1 MQALIIRE
9 KENFTNLV
17 FSEMQLKR
25 ESMRLKIA
33 AKIGLGFGIM
43 TVAVIL
49 NALVTSSALEKSR
62 NINDKITNV
71 YTPSLSYLNE
81 LYNKINDSRM
91 LIKSWVFIDKI
102 ADTPDK
108 LRLRNLHEK
117 AYKADIDTLMVLQ
130 NSWDI
135 AIHRQQ
141 LMHIDSVIV
150 DSLFPKHQYIME
162 QLGTFES
169 YDDPFVVFEVTPM
182 TEEGGEVMALT
193 NRVLNLIDQL
203 RKGQEEIVNIA
214 RVDMVKTFNSFKT
227 RIFIM
232 GLLLVIG
239 AIIIGVFTINSLA
252 VPINRTKNILLSMSK
267 GILPKEKLPEGS
279 DEVGQMSKA
288 LNMLVQG
295 LTNIFN
301 FSVEIGK
308 GNFKSHFDPLS
319 AEDVLG
325 HSLIEMRDELKKASE
340 EETKRKDEDSQRNW
354 ASQGLARF
362 SDILRKSSTNLEEF
376 SYEIISELV
385 KYTNSNQGGM
395 YIINDNDKQD
405 IYIEMKACY
414 AFDRRKYLEKRIGV
428 GEGLVGRCY
437 QEKERIYLTEIPND
451 YIKITSG
458 LGDDNPRAL
467 LIVPLIYNDVIY
479 GLVELAAF
487 SKYPDFVIEFIERV
501 GESIAATIS
510 SVKANIQTTYLLE
523 QSQQQAE
530 EMSAQEE
537 EMRQNMEELRATQ
550 EQSARREEELHR
562 EVQDLKKQLKDLQS
576 K

>member
-1 MQALIIRE
+1 
-9 KENFTNLV
+9 
-17 FSEMQLKR
+17 
-25 ESMRLKIA
+25 MRLKIA

-49 NALVTSSALEKSR
+49 NALVTSSALERSR
-62 NINDKITNV
+62 RINDKISNV
-71 YTPSLSYLNE
+71 YTPSLSYINE

-102 ADTPDK
+102 SDTPDK
-108 LRLRNLHEK
+108 LRLKELHEK
-117 AYKADIDTLMVLQ
+117 TYNADMDTLKVLQ
-130 NSWDI
+130 ASWDSVS
-135 AIHRQQ
+135 HQQ
-141 LMHIDSVIV
+141 LLMYIDSVVV
-150 DSLFPKHQYIME
+150 DSLFEKHKYIMQ
-162 QLGTFES
+162 QLSTFES

-182 TEEGGEVMALT
+182 TEEGGEVMVLTQRALD
-193 NRVLNLIDQL
+193 LIDKL
-203 RKGQEEIVNIA
+203 RKSQEGIVEIA
-214 RVDMVKTFNSFKT
+214 RADMVKTFDSFKT

-252 VPINRTKNILLSMSK
+252 VPINRTKNILLSMSR
-267 GILPKEKLPEGS
+267 GILPKDKLPEGT

-288 LNMLVQG
+288 LNLLVKG

-301 FSVEIGK
+301 FSMEIGK
-308 GNFKSHFDPLS
+308 GNFNSQFTPLS
-319 AEDVLG
+319 EEDVLG
-325 HSLIEMRDELKKASE
+325 HSLVEMRNELKKASE
-340 EETKRKDEDSQRNW
+340 EESKRKEEDNNRNW
-354 ASQGLARF
+354 ASQGLAKF
-362 SDILRKSSTNLEEF
+362 SDILRKSSNDLEEF
-376 SYEIISELV
+376 SYEIISQLV

-395 YIINDNDKQD
+395 YIVNDNDKQD
-405 IYIEMKACY
+405 IFIEMKACY
-414 AFDRRKYLEKRIGV
+414 AFDRRKYLQNHINI

-437 QEKERIYLTEIPND
+437 QEKEKIYLTEIPND

-467 LIVPLIYNDVIY
+467 IIIPLIYNDVIY
-479 GLVELAAF
+479 GLVELATF
-487 SKYPDFVIEFIERV
+487 SDFPEYVIEFIERV

-510 SVKANIQTTYLLE
+510 SVKSNIQTTYLLE

-562 EVQDLKKQLKDLQS
+562 EVQELRQQLKEVTEKQES
-576 K
+576 IQ

>member
-1 MQALIIRE
+1 
-9 KENFTNLV
+9 
-17 FSEMQLKR
+17 
-25 ESMRLKIA
+25 MRLKIA

-43 TVAVIL
+43 TIAVIL
-49 NALVTSSALEKSR
+49 NALVTSSALERSR
-62 NINDKITNV
+62 KINDKITNV
-71 YTPSLSYLNE
+71 YTPSLSYINE

-102 ADTPDK
+102 SDTPDK
-108 LRLRNLHEK
+108 LRLKKLHEVN
-117 AYKADIDTLMVLQ
+117 YHIDMDTLKVLQ
-130 NSWDI
+130 ASWDSVS
-135 AIHRQQ
+135 HQQ
-141 LMHIDSVIV
+141 LLMHIDSAIV
-150 DSLFPKHQYIME
+150 DSLFSKHQYIMS
-162 QLGTFES
+162 QLSSFES

-182 TEEGGEVMALT
+182 TEEGGEVMVLT
-193 NRVLNLIDQL
+193 QRILDKIDAL
-203 RKGQEEIVNIA
+203 RKGQEAIVEVA
-214 RVDMVKTFNSFKT
+214 RIDMVKTFDSFKT

-232 GLLLVIG
+232 GLILVIA
-239 AIIIGVFTINSLA
+239 AIILGVLTINSLA

-267 GILPKEKLPEGS
+267 GVLPKDKLPEGS

-288 LNMLVQG
+288 LNLLIKG

-301 FSVEIGK
+301 FSLEIGK
-308 GNFKSHFDPLS
+308 GNFDSHFTPLS
-319 AEDVLG
+319 DEDVLG
-325 HSLIEMRDELKKASE
+325 HSLVEMRNELKKAAE
-340 EETKRKDEDSQRNW
+340 EDKKRKEEDDQRNW
-354 ASQGLARF
+354 ASQGLAKF
-362 SDILRKSSTNLEEF
+362 SDILRKSSNDLEEF

-385 KYTNSNQGGM
+385 KYTSANQGGM
-395 YIINDNDKQD
+395 YIINDTNKQE
-405 IYIEMKACY
+405 IFIEMKACY
-414 AFDRRKYLEKRIGV
+414 AFDRRKYLERQIQI

-437 QEKERIYLTEIPND
+437 QEKEKIYLTEIPND

-479 GLVELAAF
+479 GLVELASF
-487 SKYPDFVIEFIERV
+487 KEFPEYMIEFIERV

-510 SVKANIQTTYLLE
+510 SVKSNIQTTYLLE

-562 EVQDLKKQLKDLQS
+562 EVEELRKRLSELTEK
-576 K
+576 